1 MNKEDGEVGLELEGQ
16 QIIERAGDLGAR
28 YVVSMMETS
37 GGIPGSRYARDARS
51 GSREDA

>member
-1 MNKEDGEVGLELEGQ
+1 MNREDGEVGLELEGQ

-37 GGIPGSRYARDARS
+37 GGIPTRKQVRQRCSFRIS
-51 GSREDA
+51 